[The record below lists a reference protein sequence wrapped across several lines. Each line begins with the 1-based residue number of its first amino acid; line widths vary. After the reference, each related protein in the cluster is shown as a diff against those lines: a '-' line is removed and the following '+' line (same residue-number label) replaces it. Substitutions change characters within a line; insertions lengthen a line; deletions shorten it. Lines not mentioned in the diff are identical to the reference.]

1 MSSKPLAKSSSKS
14 AAKIT
19 ATTHPSPEKA
29 LNVDKFIGQLLED
42 LKSNQLEL
50 PVLPQVAV
58 KVSKIIDDPGARS
71 KDLAKAIGAD
81 PALSARVIQVANSP
95 LVRGSNKI
103 DNLQSALTRMGNTM
117 VRNIVTTFMVRQLFR
132 TENQYL
138 QDRMK
143 LIWNHSAHVAAIS
156 HVLATHFS
164 ILKPDEAM
172 LAGVLHDIGKLPIL
186 SKARKIPHIAENG
199 KALDMVLARLH
210 PSLGKAILAAWR
222 FDEEFIDAA
231 AEHENIYRDSKVLDF
246 ADIVLV
252 ANIHSHMGKPDAKRI
267 EMDKVPALKKLNL
280 DPEASIAVLEE
291 AHNEIVEIQTL
302 LTN

>member
-1 MSSKPLAKSSSKS
+1 MASKS
-14 AAKIT
+14 QAQTSA
-19 ATTHPSPEKA
+19 PEADANPKSM
-29 LNVDKFIGQLLED
+29 NVDKFIGELLDD

-58 KVSKIIDDPGARS
+58 KVSKIVDDPRARA

-95 LVRGSNKI
+95 LVRGSHKI

-132 TENQYL
+132 TENQHL
-138 QDRMK
+138 QQRMTA
-143 LIWNHSAHVAAIS
+143 LWNHCAHVAAIS
-156 HVLATHFS
+156 QVLATHFS
-164 ILKPDEAM
+164 TLKPDEAM
-172 LAGVLHDIGKLPIL
+172 LAGILHDIGKLPIL
-186 SKARKIPHIAENG
+186 SKARKLPHLAENE
-199 KALDMVLARLH
+199 KPLDMVLARLH
-210 PSLGKAILAAWR
+210 PALGKAILSAWR
-222 FDEEFIDAA
+222 FDEAIIAVA
-231 AEHENIYRDSKVLDF
+231 AEHENVYRDSKVLDY

-252 ANIHSHMGKPDAKRI
+252 ANIHSHMGKPGTKRI
-267 EMDKVPALKKLNL
+267 ELEKVPALKKLNL

-291 AHNEIVEIQTL
+291 AHNEIVEIQKL

>member
-19 ATTHPSPEKA
+19 ATTHLSPEKA

-222 FDEEFIDAA
+222 FDEEFID
-231 AEHENIYRDSKVLDF
+231 
-246 ADIVLV
+246 
-252 ANIHSHMGKPDAKRI
+252 
-267 EMDKVPALKKLNL
+267 
-280 DPEASIAVLEE
+280 
-291 AHNEIVEIQTL
+291 
-302 LTN
+302 